1 MILVTGATGL
11 VGSHLL
17 FFLIEQGHL
26 VKALYRNEK
35 SKGKVRQVF
44 KYNKNEALFEKIE
57 WFQADILD
65 ISLLEKAFVD
75 VDFVYH
81 CAALVSFD
89 PFDEEL
95 LRKVN
100 IEGTA
105 NVVNCCLDFRIKKL
119 CYVSSIAAL
128 GDLAAHES
136 HITETTEWN
145 PEVSKSDYA
154 ISKYGA
160 ELEVWR
166 AYQEGLPIVI
176 VNPGVILG
184 PLFWRE
190 GSGDIYHKI
199 EKGLLFYTKGGTGFV
214 SVYDV
219 VKIMMELMNSAIVG
233 ERFILV
239 SETQNYQE
247 IFEKIAKKLQVQPPR
262 IHAKK
267 WMTQLANKIDWFL
280 GILGKKRM
288 FSKHIASSLHFI
300 DYYDNSKI
308 KTTLGNSFETIDVF
322 FQKLK

>member
-17 FFLIEQGHL
+17 CILLEQGNY
-26 VKALYRNEK
+26 VRALCRNEK
-35 SKGKVRQVF
+35 NKSRVKRVF
-44 KYNKNEALFEKIE
+44 EFNDKIDLFEKIE

-89 PFDEEL
+89 PFDEER

-105 NVVNCCLDFRIKKL
+105 NVVNCCLDFGIKKL

-128 GDLAAHES
+128 GDLATHES
-136 HITETTEWN
+136 HISETTEWN

-184 PLFWRE
+184 PFFWRE
-190 GSGDIYHKI
+190 GSGDIYQKI

-219 VKIMMELMNSAIVG
+219 VKIMLELMKINVEG

-239 SETQNYQE
+239 SETQNYQK
-247 IFEKIAKKLQVQPPR
+247 IFVKIAQKLQVQPPR

-267 WMTQLANKIDWFL
+267 WMTQLAHKIDWFL

-288 FSKHIASSLHFI
+288 LSKHMASSLHTI
-300 DYYDNSKI
+300 DYYDTSKI
-308 KTTLGNSFETIDVF
+308 KTTLGYSFETIDVF